1 MFNINIFFRVR
12 LQSVNNAD
20 SVPSMNVTIYEKHPT
35 ELFGKE
41 LATSGPYTNVIQG
54 VATGDV
60 VLSQNEMG
68 YIIVLATHEKDI
80 AAEYTAIIY
89 SDRPV
94 NVKNDR

>member
-1 MFNINIFFRVR
+1 MR
-12 LQSVNNAD
+12 LQSVNNTD

-68 YIIVLATHEKDI
+68 YIIVLATHDKDV
-80 AAEYTAIIY
+80 AAEYTAIVY

-94 NVKNDR
+94 NIKTDK

>member
-1 MFNINIFFRVR
+1 M
-12 LQSVNNAD
+12 NNTD
-20 SVPSMNVTIYEKHPT
+20 TVPSMNVTIYEKHPT

-54 VATGDV
+54 VATSDV

-68 YIIVLATHEKDI
+68 YIIVLATHDKDV
-80 AAEYTAIIY
+80 AAEFTAIIY

-94 NVKNDR
+94 NIKKDR

>member
-1 MFNINIFFRVR
+1 MLSFRVR
-12 LQSVNNAD
+12 LQSVNNSD

-54 VATGDV
+54 VATSDV
-60 VLSQNEMG
+60 VLSQNEIG
-68 YIIVLATHEKDI
+68 YIIVLATHDKDV
-80 AAEYTAIIY
+80 AAEFTAIIY

-94 NVKNDR
+94 NISKDRWY